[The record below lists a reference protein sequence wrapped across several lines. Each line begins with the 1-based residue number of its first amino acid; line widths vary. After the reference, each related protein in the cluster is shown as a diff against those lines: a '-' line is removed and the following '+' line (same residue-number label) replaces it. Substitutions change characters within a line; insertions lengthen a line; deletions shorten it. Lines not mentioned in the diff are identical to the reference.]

1 MHFLNTFYAYYI
13 YRKQYQLILFH
24 VAVDIP
30 QEVDRLVNLQR
41 LVSYKKFPSVE
52 FTIDYL
58 IRDMLLRV
66 MVFFLVMF
74 LSVFVGLG

>member
-13 YRKQYQLILFH
+13 SRKQYQLH

-30 QEVDRLVNLQR
+30 QEVGRLVNLQR